1 MFEHI
6 VTVINVLNGQ
16 FYKCEV
22 SDVFYH
28 VDKIV
33 STDGKGEKYTNV
45 HQTIFSDKTFDKY
58 VEKHNF
64 KGDKE
69 TFTLKENDI
78 IVKSKITDLEE
89 INNLEELQK
98 SNLDYFLIKTI
109 SDNKYG
115 SILLQ
120 NIEVTD

>member
-6 VTVINVLNGQ
+6 VTVINILDGK

-22 SDVFYH
+22 SNVFYH

-33 STDGKGEKYTNV
+33 SPDGKGEKYTNV
-45 HQTIFSDKTFDKY
+45 HQTIFSEKTFDKY
-58 VEKHNF
+58 VEKQDF
-64 KGDKE
+64 KGIDG

-78 IVKSKITDLEE
+78 IVRSEIANLEE

-109 SDNKYG
+109 SDNRYG
-115 SILLQ
+115 SLNLQ

>member
-6 VTVINVLNGQ
+6 VTVINVLDGN

-33 STDGKGEKYTNV
+33 SADGKGEKYTNV
-45 HQTIFSDKTFDKY
+45 HQTIFSEKTFDKY
-58 VEKHNF
+58 VEKHDF
-64 KGDKE
+64 KGNE
-69 TFTLKENDI
+69 GTFTLKEND
-78 IVKSKITDLEE
+78 
-89 INNLEELQK
+89 
-98 SNLDYFLIKTI
+98 NLDYFLIKTI
-109 SDNKYG
+109 SDNRYG
-115 SILLQ
+115 SISLQ

>member
-6 VTVINVLNGQ
+6 VTVINVLDGN

-33 STDGKGEKYTNV
+33 SADGKGEKYTNV
-45 HQTIFSDKTFDKY
+45 HQTIFSEKTFDKY
-58 VEKHNF
+58 VEKHDF
-64 KGDKE
+64 KGNE
-69 TFTLKENDI
+69 GTFTLKENDI
-78 IVKSKITDLEE
+78 IVKSKIADLEE

-98 SNLDYFLIKTI
+98 NNLDYFLIKTI
-109 SDNKYG
+109 SDNRYG
-115 SILLQ
+115 SISLQ